1 MESNTLFVVDDAG
14 NEIEMEVLFTFEN
27 EENGH
32 KYVLYF
38 NPEDESGEVFAS
50 IYDDEGNLTTIENEE
65 EWALVEEVF
74 GAFINENE
82 EEEKVS

>member
-1 MESNTLFVVDDAG
+1 MESNTLFVIDDAG

-50 IYDDEGNLTTIENEE
+50 IYDDEGNLSPIEDEQ

-74 GAFINENE
+74 NAFGSE
-82 EEEKVS
+82 EDEEKVS

>member
-1 MESNTLFVVDDAG
+1 MESNTLFVVDDTG
-14 NEIEMEVLFTFEN
+14 KEIEMEVLFTFEN

-50 IYDDEGNLTTIENEE
+50 IYDDEGNLTPIENEE

-74 GAFINENE
+74 GAFINE